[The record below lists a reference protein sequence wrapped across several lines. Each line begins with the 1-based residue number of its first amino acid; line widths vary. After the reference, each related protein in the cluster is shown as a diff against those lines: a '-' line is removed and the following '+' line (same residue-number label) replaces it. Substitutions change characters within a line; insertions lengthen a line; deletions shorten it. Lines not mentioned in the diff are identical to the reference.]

1 MRNVNNLNVLSFDP
15 LVPPAAL
22 KAEVPVGEAVADFV
36 AGSRQE
42 VMEILDGRDPR
53 LLVIVGPCS
62 VHHREAALDYAAR
75 LAGLRAELGDRLLL
89 VMRVYFE
96 KPRTTVGWKGL
107 INDPDL
113 DGSYNVVK
121 GLRKARE
128 ILLRVN
134 EMGVPAASEL
144 LDPIIP
150 QYIADLL
157 SWVSIGAR
165 TSESQT
171 HRELASGLSM
181 PVGFKN
187 GTSGNLQIAIDGVL
201 SASCAHHFLGV
212 DDDGGTCV
220 VATRGNPHCHII
232 LRGGR
237 SGPNY
242 DPVSVITAE
251 EQMKSA
257 GLAPR
262 ILVDCSHA
270 NCGKRPHLQAHVLR
284 DVIQQRLE
292 GNASLMGVM
301 LESNLGAGSQKLA
314 GDAAGLA
321 YGVSITDPC
330 LDWDTTESILRE
342 AHAKL
347 AACGDCPRK

>member
-75 LAGLRAELGDRLLL
+75 LAGLRSELGDRLLL

-113 DGSYNVVK
+113 DGSYNVHK

-292 GNASLMGVM
+292 GNTSLMGVM
-301 LESNLGAGSQKLA
+301 LESNLGAGCQRLA

-347 AACGDCPRK
+347 AACADCPRK

>member
-1 MRNVNNLNVLSFDP
+1 MRTVDNLNVLSFVP

-22 KAEVPVGEAVADFV
+22 KAEVPVGEPVREFV
-36 AGSRQE
+36 AGARQE
-42 VMEILDGRDPR
+42 IMDILGGRDQR

-62 VHHREAALDYAAR
+62 VHDRAAALDYAAR
-75 LAGLRAELGDRLLL
+75 LAGLRAELGGRLLL

-181 PVGFKN
+181 PIGFKN

-201 SASCAHHFLGV
+201 SASCQHHFLGV
-212 DDDGGTCV
+212 NDDGDTCV

-251 EQMKSA
+251 EQMTSA

-262 ILVDCSHA
+262 VLVDCSHA

-292 GNASLMGVM
+292 GNVSLMGVM
-301 LESNLGAGSQKLA
+301 LESNIGAGSQKLA
-314 GDAAGLA
+314 GDASQLA

-330 LDWDTTESILRE
+330 LDWDATESLLRE
-342 AHAKL
+342 AHGKL

>member
-15 LVPPAAL
+15 LVSPAAL

-42 VMEILDGRDPR
+42 VMEILEGRDPR

-113 DGSYNVVK
+113 DGSYNVHK

-201 SASCAHHFLGV
+201 SASWPHHFLGV
-212 DDDGGTCV
+212 DEDGGTCV

-262 ILVDCSHA
+262 VLVDCSHA

-292 GNASLMGVM
+292 GNTSLMGVM

-314 GDAAGLA
+314 GDASQLA

-330 LDWDTTESILRE
+330 LDWNATESILRE

>member
-1 MRNVNNLNVLSFDP
+1 MRTVDNLNVLSFVP
-15 LVPPAAL
+15 LIAPSSL
-22 KAEVPVGEAVADFV
+22 KAEIPAGEAVRDSV
-36 AGSRQE
+36 AEARQE
-42 VMEILDGRDPR
+42 IMDILDGRDRR

-62 VHHREAALDYAAR
+62 VHHRDAALDYAAR
-75 LAGLRAELGDRLLL
+75 LARLRAELGDRLLL

-128 ILLRVN
+128 ILLRIN

-157 SWVSIGAR
+157 AWVSIGAR

-187 GTSGNLQIAIDGVL
+187 GTSGNLQVAIDGVL

-212 DDDGGTCV
+212 DEHGGTCV
-220 VATRGNPHCHII
+220 VATRGNPCCHII

-251 EQMKSA
+251 EQMKTA
-257 GLAPR
+257 GLPPR

-284 DVIQQRLE
+284 DVVQQRLE
-292 GNASLMGVM
+292 GGTSLMGVM
-301 LESNLGAGSQKLA
+301 LESNLGGGSQKLA
-314 GDAAGLA
+314 GDASQLA

-330 LDWDTTESILRE
+330 LDWDATEGILRE